1 MTNQRT
7 FKPPIISSREK
18 LVKMKNRQSKTTV
31 IGIIPQYPKHS
42 QHNIYSGVRMPPVG
56 IISVLSQVSHI
67 KGINAYAID
76 ENNYAGP
83 RDYTGMPD
91 HRFIQEN
98 EPAGLALFYGGMTN
112 SVPRMFAL
120 AQQYRGFGSVT
131 IAGGSHVDALPE
143 EALGSGI
150 DIVVHGEGEKTIREL
165 MEALTPEAEG
175 FRHKIRKI
183 KGISFLDDDGAL
195 VFTGKRKPIS
205 DLQSLRDP
213 DLTLIKYLRKRWSA
227 VPISM
232 GRGCNF
238 NCEFCVVNKQY
249 GRYKICARDKVLRQI
264 VRYCDMGYKE
274 FFITDDNFTQDKEKT
289 MDFCRRLG
297 EFLREF
303 GKKITLMVQVR
314 SEVAESPELI
324 EAMVYAGVNSLAIG
338 FESPI
343 NEELLSMRKGVTV
356 EKLLERSRKLSKHFY
371 IHGMFMFGYPQFKD
385 SRFRSKLTLKQRAKA
400 YIRFFR
406 KANIDT
412 VQVFNAVP
420 LPGTELRS
428 RLESEGRLL
437 PLEMVGW
444 DKYDG
449 MFLCYDPTP
458 EGLNPYEL
466 HNIPRIIMK
475 RRYLGMSLLHRLNY
489 GNWLNWT
496 FYATVGFPLQFSIF
510 YAKSFVRN
518 IIEARRVKSLRPGL
532 GLIPRRNIFHESLVN
547 SWAGIKRKWRNL
559 TIKTY
564 AGRIVTRWYRESR
577 KSGYVS
583 NLRKALSRTRAR
595 SPDL

>member
-1 MTNQRT
+1 MN
-7 FKPPIISSREK
+7 KENKI
-18 LVKMKNRQSKTTV
+18 TV

-42 QHNIYSGVRMPPVG
+42 QNNIYSGVRMPPVG
-56 IISVLSQVSHI
+56 IISVLSQVSHLP
-67 KGINAYAID
+67 GINAYSVD

-91 HRFIQEN
+91 HRFLQEN
-98 EPAGLALFYGGMTN
+98 EPARLALFYGGMTN

-120 AQQYRGFGSVT
+120 AQQYRGFGAVT
-131 IAGGSHVDALPE
+131 IAGGSHVDALPS
-143 EALGSGI
+143 EALSSGI
-150 DIVVHGEGEKTIREL
+150 DVVVHGEGEKTIREL
-165 MEALTPEAEG
+165 IRAFGADAAD
-175 FRHKIRKI
+175 FRKSIRDI
-183 KGISFLDDDGAL
+183 RGISYLDEKGEL

-205 DLQSLRDP
+205 DLQELRDP

-249 GRYKICARDKVLRQI
+249 GRYKVCTRDKVIRQF
-264 VRYCDMGYKE
+264 VRYSDMGYRS
-274 FFITDDNFTQDKEKT
+274 FFITDDNFTQDKEKAL
-289 MDFCRRLG
+289 DFCRRLG
-297 EFLREF
+297 DYRKEFR
-303 GKKITLMVQVR
+303 KKLSIMVQVR
-314 SEVAESPELI
+314 SEVADSPELI
-324 EAMVYAGVNSLAIG
+324 EAMEYAGINSLAIG

-343 NEELLSMRKGVTV
+343 NEELKSMRKGVTV

-371 IHGMFMFGYPQFKD
+371 IHGMFMFGYPQFSDAK
-385 SRFRSKLTLKQRAKA
+385 FRSGLSLKQRARA
-400 YIRFFR
+400 YMRFFN
-406 KANIDT
+406 KARIDT

-458 EGLNPYEL
+458 EGLDPYEL
-466 HNIPRIIMK
+466 HELPRLLMK
-475 RRYLGMSLLHRLNY
+475 KRYLGGVLTQGLNY
-489 GNWLNWT
+489 GNWLNWA
-496 FYATVGFPLQFSIF
+496 FYATVGFPLHFAMF
-510 YAKSFVRN
+510 YTKSFARN
-518 IIEARRVKSLRPGL
+518 IIESRRMKNIRPGL
-532 GLIPRRNIFHESLVN
+532 GLIPRRNIFYESLVS
-547 SWAGIKRKWRNL
+547 SWSEIKRKWRNL
-559 TIKTY
+559 IIKTY
-564 AGRIVTRWYRESR
+564 AGRIVSRWYRESR

-583 NLRKALSRTRAR
+583 NLKKAVSKARA
-595 SPDL
+595 